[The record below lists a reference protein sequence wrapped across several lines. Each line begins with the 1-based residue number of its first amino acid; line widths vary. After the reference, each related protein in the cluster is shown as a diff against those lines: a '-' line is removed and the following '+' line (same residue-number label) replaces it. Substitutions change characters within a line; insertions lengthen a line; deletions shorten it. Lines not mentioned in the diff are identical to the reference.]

1 MDTCTLR
8 RQRRSGGGKR
18 GPSTSALSAPLLR
31 FPCYAQKHRLRQT
44 SKPTP
49 VQPWSAP
56 SEVRRQERRDA
67 GTHQHL
73 QWLPAA
79 FCHGRVTSMVPKSVP
94 AAQPQNRCG
103 PTPASCQ
110 QPASWARI
118 LPGNPLLK
126 ATSSLCPSSPR
137 REWLPATV
145 NLWVA
150 SPTPA
155 AFFALF

>member
-1 MDTCTLR
+1 MEVGRGGRAPVRSQLHSSASLAMLR
-8 RQRRSGGGKR
+8 STGSGKLPSQLQFSPGAHRLRSGGRR
-18 GPSTSALSAPLLR
+18 GEMLAPTSTSSGCQQPSAMAASPPWCPSPCLLHS
-31 FPCYAQKHRLRQT
+31 P
-44 SKPTP
+44 
-49 VQPWSAP
+49 
-56 SEVRRQERRDA
+56 
-67 GTHQHL
+67 
-73 QWLPAA
+73 
-79 FCHGRVTSMVPKSVP
+79 
-94 AAQPQNRCG
+94 NRCG

-118 LPGNPLLK
+118 LPGNPLLE

-137 REWLPATV
+137 REWLPATA